1 MKTLKRSLKIGAL
14 MLVMSASIMSVS
26 AQKGAGKT
34 PMTKEQKAERKED
47 RKEKAME
54 MKKALNLTEAQ
65 AAQIKNIRREAR
77 TEMDALRGN
86 TAMPKEQMKA
96 ERKRIRTDERN
107 KIMNI
112 LTPEQKEKFKA
123 MKEEKMENEHQE
135 KIEQSTPPTLK

>member
-34 PMTKEQKAERKED
+34 PMTKEQKAERKEE
-47 RKEKAME
+47 RKE

-65 AAQIKNIRREAR
+65 EAQIKNIHRETK
-77 TEMDALRGN
+77 TELDALKGN

-135 KIEQSTPPTLK
+135 KMEQSTPPTLK